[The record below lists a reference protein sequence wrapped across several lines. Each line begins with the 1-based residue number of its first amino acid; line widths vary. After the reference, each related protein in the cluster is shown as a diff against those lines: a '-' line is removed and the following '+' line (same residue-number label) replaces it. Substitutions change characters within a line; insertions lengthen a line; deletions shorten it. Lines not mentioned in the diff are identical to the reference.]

1 MNDQRRPGRD
11 QDDPLRRVVAEHWDE
26 IAQFASDA
34 QRERLLGLLDGTAE
48 PDPAEARAALA
59 DELLDILP
67 PSHPVIGLLRAGI
80 AFRPP
85 GLGAVLVPPGRAEGA
100 EDGPPG
106 EPIIASRSGA
116 RTLPVTIYVAD
127 EHIHAEVEAA
137 VEAMLEAAG
146 LRIESWED
154 PVRGSWFRRMSAR
167 ARDGLLS
174 PAGQEAAL
182 TAAHALDA
190 RLVLSQDAEVTARLM
205 ENLAPVLTALHPT
218 KDAVIRVG
226 ALVVVKVD
234 GSVSVFQLTPAQQ
247 LQLNHS
253 RQLAMTPADLEAA
266 LRAGQWESAGLGSDA
281 AGQLGPAAALDAL
294 PPSGDRPGSWP
305 GPAVTFGQPR
315 EVMVPDDEL
324 PLPVQR
330 RPDLLQLRL
339 TGVAVPFD
347 LEEPPDGCRCTEAVV
362 RMTVDTPGVQGLSL
376 TVPST
381 GGGADDPMDGARL
394 DVRGIGTQQLTWK
407 LTAHSELIGLRPR
420 GREVLAVLESSQRV
434 VQLTGTLAA
443 TVRFTGGRTGAAR
456 TAGAASLRFTL
467 SLGDGIAAPPP
478 G

>member
-1 MNDQRRPGRD
+1 MSGQRRPGGD
-11 QDDPLRRVVAEHWDE
+11 QDDPLRRVVAGNWDE
-26 IAQFASDA
+26 IARFASEA
-34 QRERLLGLLDGTAE
+34 QRERLLRLLDGTAE

-85 GLGAVLVPPGRAEGA
+85 GLGAVLVPPGGA
-100 EDGPPG
+100 EEAADGPPG
-106 EPIIASRSGA
+106 EPVIASRSGD
-116 RTLPVTIYVAD
+116 RTLPVTIYLAD

-146 LRIESWED
+146 LRIGSRED
-154 PVRGSWFRRMSAR
+154 PVWGSWFRRMSAR

-174 PAGQEAAL
+174 PAGQEAAR

-226 ALVVVKVD
+226 ALVVIKVD
-234 GSVSVFQLTPAQQ
+234 GSVSVYQLTPAQQ

-253 RQLAMTPADLEAA
+253 PWLATTPADLDAA
-266 LRAGQWESAGLGSDA
+266 LRAGQWESAGLDSGA
-281 AGQLGPAAALDAL
+281 AGRLGPAAALDAL
-294 PPSGDRPGSWP
+294 PSSADRPGSWP
-305 GPAVTFGQPR
+305 EPAVTFGQPR

-324 PLPVQR
+324 PSPLRR
-330 RPDLLQLRL
+330 RPDLLQLWL

-347 LEEPPDGCRCTEAVV
+347 VEEPPDGCRCTEAVV
-362 RMTVDTPGVQGLSL
+362 RITVDTPGVQGLWL

-381 GGGADDPMDGARL
+381 GGAADDPMDDARL

-407 LTAHSELIGLRPR
+407 LTARSELIGLRPR
-420 GREVLAVLESSQRV
+420 GREVLAVLESSRQPA
-434 VQLTGTLAA
+434 QLTGTLTA
-443 TVRFTGGRTGAAR
+443 TVRFTGGGAGAAR
-456 TAGAASLRFTL
+456 TAEAGSSRFTL
-467 SLGDGIAAPPP
+467 SLGGGTAGPSP

>member
-1 MNDQRRPGRD
+1 MTHPRRPGHD
-11 QDDPLRRVVAEHWDE
+11 ENDPLRRVVAEHWDE
-26 IAQFASDA
+26 IAQLASEP

-59 DELLDILP
+59 DELLDLLP
-67 PSHPVIGLLRAGI
+67 PDHPVIRVLRTGI
-80 AFRPP
+80 ALRPSGMGAGTIAAGGP
-85 GLGAVLVPPGRAEGA
+85 EEVVGGLPSER
-100 EDGPPG
+100 
-106 EPIIASRSGA
+106 IIARGA
-116 RTLPVTIYVAD
+116 ILPVTIYLAD

-146 LRIESWED
+146 LRIGSRED

-174 PAGQEAAL
+174 PAGQEAAR

-234 GSVSVFQLTPAQQ
+234 GSVSVYQLTPAQQ
-247 LQLNHS
+247 LRLNHS
-253 RQLAMTPADLEAA
+253 PWLATAPADLDAA
-266 LRAGQWESAGLGSDA
+266 LRAGQWESAGLDSGA
-281 AGQLGPAAALDAL
+281 AGRLGPAAALDAL
-294 PPSGDRPGSWP
+294 PSSPDRPGSWP
-305 GPAVTFGQPR
+305 EPAVTFGQPR

-324 PLPVQR
+324 PSPVRR
-330 RPDLLQLRL
+330 RPDLLQLWL

-362 RMTVDTPGVQGLSL
+362 RITVDTPGVQGLWL

-381 GGGADDPMDGARL
+381 GGAADDPMDDARL

-407 LTAHSELIGLRPR
+407 LTARSELIGLRPR
-420 GREVLAVLESSQRV
+420 GREVLAVLESSRQPA
-434 VQLTGTLAA
+434 QLTGTLAA
-443 TVRFTGGRTGAAR
+443 TVRFTGGGAGAAR
-456 TAGAASLRFTL
+456 TAEAGSSRFTL
-467 SLGDGIAAPPP
+467 SLGGGIAGPSP

>member
-1 MNDQRRPGRD
+1 
-11 QDDPLRRVVAEHWDE
+11 
-26 IAQFASDA
+26 
-34 QRERLLGLLDGTAE
+34 
-48 PDPAEARAALA
+48 
-59 DELLDILP
+59 
-67 PSHPVIGLLRAGI
+67 
-80 AFRPP
+80 
-85 GLGAVLVPPGRAEGA
+85 
-100 EDGPPG
+100 
-106 EPIIASRSGA
+106 
-116 RTLPVTIYVAD
+116 
-127 EHIHAEVEAA
+127 
-137 VEAMLEAAG
+137 
-146 LRIESWED
+146 
-154 PVRGSWFRRMSAR
+154 
-167 ARDGLLS
+167 
-174 PAGQEAAL
+174 
-182 TAAHALDA
+182 
-190 RLVLSQDAEVTARLM
+190 
-205 ENLAPVLTALHPT
+205 
-218 KDAVIRVG
+218 
-226 ALVVVKVD
+226 
-234 GSVSVFQLTPAQQ
+234 
-247 LQLNHS
+247 
-253 RQLAMTPADLEAA
+253 
-266 LRAGQWESAGLGSDA
+266 
-281 AGQLGPAAALDAL
+281 
-294 PPSGDRPGSWP
+294 
-305 GPAVTFGQPR
+305 
-315 EVMVPDDEL
+315 
-324 PLPVQR
+324 VQR